1 MAGLYLTPDQAIG
14 ELVLVAGVV
23 STTPNLLPWTAALAD
38 RWSLPIKLIYIE
50 PAGASMPLG
59 HLDSQL
65 ESRLIALRAHLPELR
80 VESRTVKVSYPVS
93 AWTDELR
100 PHSLLIASLVPE
112 IEGPPGTVVVV
123 GPRTPVTPELAGPVL
138 AVLDGPSEADRVTF
152 AAESVGSTLGCPVH
166 RLRPGEPL
174 DQQVLGACF
183 ATVSA
188 LSPRLQRLLTQ
199 SRHPVLVVGL

>member
-1 MAGLYLTPDQAIG
+1 MAGLFLIPDQAIS

-23 STTPNLLPWTAALAD
+23 STTPNLLPWTATLAD
-38 RWSLPIKLIYIE
+38 RWSLPIKLIHIE
-50 PAGASMPLG
+50 PAGTSRALR

-80 VESRTVKVSYPVS
+80 VESRTVKVTDPVS

-100 PHSLLIASLVPE
+100 PHSLLIASQIPE
-112 IEGPPGTVVVV
+112 IEGSPGTSVFV

-138 AVLDGPSEADRVTF
+138 AVLDVPPEADRVAF

-166 RLRPGEPL
+166 RLPPGEPL
-174 DQQVLGACF
+174 DRQVNGACF
-183 ATVSA
+183 AAVSA
-188 LSPRLQRLLTQ
+188 RSPRLQPLLAR
-199 SRHPVLVVGL
+199 SSHPVLVVGP